1 MTTKFNYTARQAL
14 CFAHRIHDD
23 GTSSLVRACA
33 CLLAATR
40 PTAMSMHTPRFT
52 NRSASSRPLQP
63 LHLNFDEQCEQN
75 TYSARKDHAL
85 KRNQYI
91 LRSLFVALWFVAA
104 VTVSNWRTPQQF
116 AMATSRPDNDSIKLS
131 PISSHLFCY
140 FCILHISSKIG
151 NMFY

>member
-63 LHLNFDEQCEQN
+63 LHLNFDEQCDQN
-75 TYSARKDHAL
+75 TKSTKRSRTKPKSVYLTFSVRSTVVRSCSYSKQMTNAPEIRYGYQPARQRLDQIIANK
-85 KRNQYI
+85 
-91 LRSLFVALWFVAA
+91 
-104 VTVSNWRTPQQF
+104 
-116 AMATSRPDNDSIKLS
+116 
-131 PISSHLFCY
+131 
-140 FCILHISSKIG
+140 
-151 NMFY
+151 